1 MLFFISNIWIERKFL
16 IPFPHL
22 YETEIGSAGEQ
33 PIRDNTD
40 AIQNVNMRE
49 LVIRLP
55 IFLIFWQPYAFK
67 NPSIN
72 FFFLSKDKPL

>member
-16 IPFPHL
+16 IPLPHL

-40 AIQNVNMRE
+40 VIQNVDK
-49 LVIRLP
+49 RLSV
-55 IFLIFWQPYAFK
+55 LWQPLF
-67 NPSIN
+67 IN
-72 FFFLSKDKPL
+72 ILATLYL

>member
-16 IPFPHL
+16 IPLPHL

-40 AIQNVNMRE
+40 VIQNV
-49 LVIRLP
+49 
-55 IFLIFWQPYAFK
+55 
-67 NPSIN
+67 
-72 FFFLSKDKPL
+72 DKGLFCF

>member
-40 AIQNVNMRE
+40 LIQNVDK
-49 LVIRLP
+49 RLSV
-55 IFLIFWQPYAFK
+55 LWQPLF
-67 NPSIN
+67 IN
-72 FFFLSKDKPL
+72 ILATLYL